1 MARVKAPPSAL
12 ACMGMLAGMLL
23 LGFAG
28 TLVVMTPSS
37 FVAEVQKEG
46 MRFLQQE
53 PRRLQVPVAPSVVD
67 PITGLVVPAVTT
79 TLQSSLDSSDSSSS
93 GSVLEPFKSVE
104 SNSFKKLPQG
114 VERLGGAGTASGS
127 TIGTQLLFMLCFAC
141 CYYSNA
147 IKPVLAQRGTLA
159 DRPNA
164 FQPNGKDDFDTGICG
179 CFDDMWVCIHG
190 FCCPLVRMAH
200 TNAVGGVLGFWESA
214 CVWCC
219 CSIFTSGLGTCCLMV
234 YWRKQLKEIMG
245 IEDHLVNDMC
255 ITCFCPFLSI
265 CQQGTAVDQAMGYEV
280 TGCCT
285 LEQSDY

>member
-1 MARVKAPPSAL
+1 MARVKAPPSSM
-12 ACMGMLAGMLL
+12 ACVGLLAGMLL

-37 FVAEVQKEG
+37 IVAEVQKEG
-46 MRFLQQE
+46 MRFLQQQ
-53 PRRLQVPVAPSVVD
+53 PRRLQVIYNMGFA
-67 PITGLVVPAVTT
+67 TT
-79 TLQSSLDSSDSSSS
+79 TLYPSSLDSSDSSSLS
-93 GSVLEPFKSVE
+93 GSSLEPFKSSE
-104 SNSFKKLPQG
+104 SDSLRHMAPALEKLS
-114 VERLGGAGTASGS
+114 ASTGTAFTSVG
-127 TIGTQLLFMLCFAC
+127 GQLLLMLCFAF
-141 CYYSNA
+141 CYYDKA
-147 IKPVLAQRGTLA
+147 IKPVLAQKGTLA

-164 FQPNGKDDFDTGICG
+164 YEESGKDDFDNGICG

-200 TNAVGGVLGFWESA
+200 TNAVSGVMGFWESA
-214 CVWCC
+214 LVWCC

-245 IEDHLVNDMC
+245 MEDHLVNDMC
-255 ITCFCPFLSI
+255 VTCFCPFLSI

-285 LEQSDY
+285 LEQVGSEY